1 MGVVG
6 PATVVSVA
14 YVDPGNFGANLEAG
28 MRFGLGLLWV
38 VWVSGL
44 LAVAV
49 QYVAG
54 AVGIARGRGVLELV
68 GGGWRPFLSPVLL
81 AVLLATDMAE
91 YVGVIAGLHLL
102 LGLPISA
109 AALLGFVDVAILAA
123 LADRR
128 DLFAKVIGGMVAAI
142 GLSFVAELFLIR
154 PDPAS
159 VLAASFLP
167 SISGDSALVA
177 AAIVGATIMPHAVV
191 LHSHLAPG
199 QSRGEHGW
207 QTLVN
212 MLGASAINASILIT
226 SAYALGGSD
235 VTLFEVPRVLE
246 PLYGPLSAILFS
258 LALLL
263 SGVASSAVSVEFGVV
278 AVKFITGRGVEAWR
292 VRLGARLANLA
303 PAVLAMGVAGLSP
316 LSVLVYTQAVLA
328 AALPVVLVVLW
339 RLSGGVVSRWLR
351 LVVAGAAAYSAALV
365 VYSLI

>member
-28 MRFGLGLLWV
+28 MRYGLGLLWV

-109 AALLGFVDVAILAA
+109 AALLGFVDVAVLAA

-177 AAIVGATIMPHAVV
+177 AAIVGATIMPHAVL

-199 QSRGEHGW
+199 QSRREHGW
-207 QTLVN
+207 QTVVN
-212 MLGASAINASILIT
+212 LLGASAINASILIT

-235 VTLFEVPRVLE
+235 ITLFEVPRVLE

-278 AVKFITGRGVEAWR
+278 AIKFITGRGVEAWR

-328 AALPVVLVVLW
+328 AALPIVLVVLW
-339 RLSGGVVSRWLR
+339 RLSGGVVSRGLR